1 MRKLLNKEGNKISH
15 GIMSNV
21 GKILWRDDAGER
33 QTAKP
38 QEKRSVEEKSTKIN
52 KKK

>member
-1 MRKLLNKEGNKISH
+1 
-15 GIMSNV
+15 MSNV

-38 QEKRSVEEKSTKIN
+38 QEKRSVKG
-52 KKK
+52 KKVRK